1 MPLARRT
8 FVSSGL
14 VFLLLSG
21 LWSSLAESLG
31 GAPTGSRA
39 LAAEPVAVRVMSFNI
54 RYGTAQDG
62 VNHWDRRREFLLE
75 TVQAFQPDLL
85 GTQETLGFQK
95 DWLAERLTGY
105 ATLGVGRDDG
115 KLAGEMMALYYRTER
130 FELLASGHFWL
141 SETPERAGTKSW
153 GSSLP
158 RMVTWVKLRDRKG
171 LDDRPVLFFNTHFD
185 HQGEQARLQS
195 ARLVRR
201 RLTELGAGCRL
212 VLTGDFNAGD
222 DQPPYAALF
231 GDQPGEKSPVV
242 DTFRMRFPTRG
253 PDEGTFSSFDVG
265 QTRGPRIDWIGAS
278 RDWRV
283 DAAAIDHT
291 AREGRT
297 PSDHFPITAVLT
309 PQAAD
314 KTNEAATNEPKP
326 SAEAASATFVAGGPC
341 EVDQELNVAYQ
352 AGDGANL
359 RKHKLD
365 LFLPR
370 GRRDYPILFFV
381 HGGGWVSGDRK
392 LYSSVGRVFARN
404 GVGTAVI
411 SYRLT
416 PEVRHPGHIED
427 VAKAFAWVKQ
437 NIAERGGRADRIFVA
452 GQSAGGHLSALL
464 ATNER
469 YLRAEGCQLADI
481 RGVIPISGVYDFPRG
496 GFDAVLGTG
505 AEAYDS
511 AIPLRHIGAGC
522 PPFLLL
528 YAESD
533 IPQCDRLSER
543 MCELLKAQQVEAQ
556 VEKIADRN
564 HISIMFRLMLS
575 TRDPTTQQM
584 LRFIGRH
591 SELEL
596 QEQPVAGD

>member
-1 MPLARRT
+1 
-8 FVSSGL
+8 
-14 VFLLLSG
+14 
-21 LWSSLAESLG
+21 
-31 GAPTGSRA
+31 
-39 LAAEPVAVRVMSFNI
+39 
-54 RYGTAQDG
+54 
-62 VNHWDRRREFLLE
+62 
-75 TVQAFQPDLL
+75 
-85 GTQETLGFQK
+85 
-95 DWLAERLTGY
+95 
-105 ATLGVGRDDG
+105 
-115 KLAGEMMALYYRTER
+115 
-130 FELLASGHFWL
+130 
-141 SETPERAGTKSW
+141 TKSW

-158 RMVTWVKLRDRKG
+158 RMVTWVKLRDRKEPDG
-171 LDDRPVLFFNTHFD
+171 RPVLFFNTHFD

-201 RLTELGAGCRL
+201 RLRDQGAGCRL

-231 GDQPGEKSPVV
+231 GDEPAGASPVV
-242 DTFRMRFPTRG
+242 DTFRVRFPTRG
-253 PDEGTFSSFDVG
+253 PDEGTFSGFDVH

-283 DAAAIDHT
+283 EAEDINHA

-297 PSDHFPITAVLT
+297 PSDHFPVTAVLI
-309 PQAAD
+309 PQPADPAKQAATQGD
-314 KTNEAATNEPKP
+314 QQAAGKEADPL
-326 SAEAASATFVAGGPC
+326 VAGGPC
-341 EVDQELNVAYQ
+341 EVDQELNIAYH
-352 AGDGANL
+352 AGEGANL

-370 GRRDYPILFFV
+370 GRRDFPVLFFI
-381 HGGGWVSGDRK
+381 HGGGWMSGDRK

-427 VAKAFAWVKQ
+427 VARAFAWVKR

-464 ATNER
+464 ATNDR

-511 AIPLRHIGAGC
+511 AIPLQHIGAGC

-543 MCELLKAQQVEAQ
+543 MCELLQAQQVEARVQ
-556 VEKIADRN
+556 RIADRN

-596 QEQPVAGD
+596 HEQPTAGD